1 MTARI
6 MAMLAMG
13 AVASAAWAAADG
25 APDTAPSPAQ
35 GEALR
40 PVDPSTAQLR
50 TEMALQVQRL
60 VEMFRSQ
67 RYQDRQDA
75 QASLAEINK
84 AYLDALLSHAD
95 DKDPE
100 VRSRVLDMLADA
112 IAESRIKRVMAKL
125 SPAQREKLLAF
136 RQAHSQIFKDTFSL
150 NWSIRLRAVKQ
161 IAQLPDPNTQAEP
174 LLLLALEHPSRELVV
189 AAAEAAAKGQ
199 YRSDEMVDALLD
211 VLGQTP
217 QNGWYQGYYGGEQM
231 PVHIAV
237 LQALQAIR
245 SPRAAPPLLALLTRG
260 DDNSPRGAWRA
271 SLAEALAATGEK
283 RLIPSLLEELKH
295 SQPVNSWSNGSRT
308 ITFARSDVALLVM
321 VRLTKQDPANYKF
334 VLPALDDH
342 MGNMFGFKD
351 NKDRAEAIK
360 QFKQWWEKNK
370 DTEPYKDLK
379 PLPLPDLADPQDE

>member
-112 IAESRIKRVMAKL
+112 IAESRIKRVLAKL

-136 RQAHSQIFKDTFSL
+136 RQAHSQIFKDMFSL

-161 IAQLPDPNTQAEP
+161 IAQLPDPNAQAEP

-217 QNGWYQGYYGGEQM
+217 QNDWDQGYYDEEQM
-231 PVHIAV
+231 TPHIAV

-245 SPRAAPPLLALLTRG
+245 SPRAAAPLLALLLRG
-260 DDNSPRGAWRA
+260 EGYNLQREG

-295 SQPVNSWSNGSRT
+295 SQAVSSWSGGGRT
-308 ITFARSDVALLVM
+308 ITFAQSDMALLAM

-334 VLPALDDH
+334 VFPALDEH
-342 MGNMFGFKD
+342 MGSIFGFKD
-351 NKDRAEAIK
+351 IKDRAEAIK

-370 DTEPYKDLK
+370 DTEPYKGLK
-379 PLPLPDLADPQDE
+379 PLPLPDLAHPQDE

>member
-1 MTARI
+1 
-6 MAMLAMG
+6 
-13 AVASAAWAAADG
+13 
-25 APDTAPSPAQ
+25 
-35 GEALR
+35 
-40 PVDPSTAQLR
+40 
-50 TEMALQVQRL
+50 MALQVQRL

-112 IAESRIKRVMAKL
+112 IAESRIKRVLAKL

-136 RQAHSQIFKDTFSL
+136 RQAHSQIYKDTFSL

-161 IAQLPDPNTQAEP
+161 IAQLPDPNAQAEP

-199 YRSDEMVDALLD
+199 YRSDEMVDALVD
-211 VLGQTP
+211 VLDP
-217 QNGWYQGYYGGEQM
+217 QNDWDQGYYGEEQM
-231 PVHIAV
+231 TPHIAV

-245 SPRAAPPLLALLTRG
+245 SPRAAPPLLALLLRG
-260 DDNSPRGAWRA
+260 EGYGLQREG

-283 RLIPSLLEELKH
+283 RLIPSLMDELKH
-295 SQPVNSWSNGSRT
+295 SQTISTSSNGNRK
-308 ITFARSDVALLVM
+308 ITVAQSDTALLVM
-321 VRLTKQDPANYKF
+321 VKLTKQDPANYKF
-334 VLPALDDH
+334 VFPTLDEH
-342 MGNMFGFKD
+342 MGSIFGFKD
-351 NKDRAEAIK
+351 IKDRAEAIK
-360 QFKQWWEKNK
+360 QFRQWWEKNK
-370 DTEPYKDLK
+370 DTEPYKNLK
-379 PLPLPDLADPQDE
+379 PLPLPDLAHPQDE